1 MPIVSRIFGLADANN
16 FYASCERVFQPELRG
31 KPTVVLSNNDGCVI
45 ARSPEAKALG
55 IGMGDPFFKLR
66 ERPDCRDVQVR
77 SANFTLYGD
86 MSRRVMD
93 IIAAN
98 VPDIEI
104 YSIDECF
111 IDYTGV
117 DQAADHARTLRNT
130 IHQWTGLMV
139 SIGLGSTKTLAK
151 VANRRAKAAPDGVF
165 SLLDPDTRARV
176 LRETDIGDVWG
187 IGRRWSRRL
196 DRYGIATAW
205 DLARMD
211 RQWARDVMGVTGL
224 RTVDEL
230 NGIPCLAL
238 DKVTPDKQTICVSRS
253 FGTTVRDRD
262 GLASRLRQFAASA
275 AEKLRRHGLTAGR
288 VSVFIRGNPFRPD
301 SPQYSN
307 SVTVGLAR
315 ASSDTGDLVKAVL
328 RGLDRIYRKG
338 IPYKKAGVLL
348 IDVRR
353 QAPPSLFDVS
363 DPRRDML
370 MRTLDALNAR
380 HGPGTLC
387 YGQMP
392 RPRAWYMAQRH
403 LSRRYTTCWR
413 ELPVART

>member
-1 MPIVSRIFGLADANN
+1 MSRIFGLADANN

-66 ERPDCRDVQVR
+66 ERPECRSVQVR
-77 SANFTLYGD
+77 SANFTMYGD

-117 DQAADHARTLRNT
+117 DQTVDHARTLRNT

-139 SIGLGSTKTLAK
+139 SVGLGSTKTLAK
-151 VANRRAKAAPDGVF
+151 IANRQAKAAPDGVF
-165 SLLDPDTRARV
+165 SLLDPDARARV
-176 LRETDIGDVWG
+176 LKETDVGDVWG

-205 DLARMD
+205 DLAQMD
-211 RQWARDVMGVTGL
+211 RQWTRDIMGVTGL

-238 DKVTPDKQTICVSRS
+238 EQVTPDKQTLCVSRS
-253 FGTTVRDRD
+253 FGTTVRNRD
-262 GLASRLRQFAASA
+262 GLASRLRHFATSA
-275 AEKLRRHGLTAGR
+275 AEKLRRHGLAAGA
-288 VSVFIRGNPFRPD
+288 VNVFIRGNPFRPE

-307 SVTVGLAR
+307 SVTVGLAS
-315 ASSDTGDLVKAVL
+315 ASSNTSDLVKAAL
-328 RGLDRIYRKG
+328 QGLDRIYRQG

-348 IDVRR
+348 IDIRR

-363 DPRRDML
+363 DPRREML

-387 YGQMP
+387 YGHMP
-392 RPRAWYMAQRH
+392 RPRTWYMTQRH

-413 ELPVART
+413 ELPVARA

>member
-1 MPIVSRIFGLADANN
+1 
-16 FYASCERVFQPELRG
+16 
-31 KPTVVLSNNDGCVI
+31 
-45 ARSPEAKALG
+45 
-55 IGMGDPFFKLR
+55 
-66 ERPDCRDVQVR
+66 
-77 SANFTLYGD
+77 
-86 MSRRVMD
+86 
-93 IIAAN
+93 
-98 VPDIEI
+98 
-104 YSIDECF
+104 
-111 IDYTGV
+111 
-117 DQAADHARTLRNT
+117 
-130 IHQWTGLMV
+130 MV

-165 SLLDPDTRARV
+165 SLLDPDARARV
-176 LRETDIGDVWG
+176 LKETDVGDVWG

-196 DRYGIATAW
+196 QSHGIESAL
-205 DLARMD
+205 DLARAD
-211 RQWARDVMGVTGL
+211 RKWARNVMGVTGL

-238 DKVTPDKQTICVSRS
+238 EQVTPDKQTLCVSRS

-262 GLASRLRQFAASA
+262 GLASRLRHFAASA
-275 AEKLRRHGLTAGR
+275 AEKLRRHGLTAGA

-307 SVTVGLAR
+307 SVTVGLAP
-315 ASSDTGDLVKAVL
+315 ASSDTSDLVKAAL
-328 RGLDRIYRKG
+328 QGLDRIYRQG

-353 QAPPSLFDVS
+353 QEPPSLFGVS
-363 DPRRDML
+363 DPRRETL

-392 RPRAWYMAQRH
+392 RPRTWYMAQRH

-413 ELPVART
+413 ELPVVS